1 MVKLTYTQLVMLV
14 ALLVTGMIIGVLG
27 SNSIFSAGLSG
38 AALVVLGAI
47 ALSGHRK
54 NAVPSNAVSAQTSE
68 LLYQTNQRLFS
79 VLDKSLRQ
87 ELGSVEEDVMR
98 VDKLLREA
106 VRGLDEHFTRMN
118 TMSKRQHQLVVE
130 ALQQSDTSNNVD
142 TGKVNLQKFI
152 DENSQLLDHFVKV
165 LIDISKQGIET
176 VEHVNEMV
184 VHLDGIFKLIA
195 DINLL
200 AKQTNLLALNASI
213 EAARAGE
220 AGSGF
225 AVVAQ
230 EVRELSC
237 RSANFNEQIRERV
250 NDAKK
255 AVDKVRTMT
264 NTIVSQDMSMAV
276 QAKGQVSET
285 LGHIAELDTMY
296 TNKINQMSQITEEI
310 AQAVGSA
317 VRSLQFEDICTQALA
332 GAVDRVSNLLEMSRE
347 LQVHQPEFSSE
358 ETIEVE
364 NLTHRLQEFVDIIEQ
379 RRVEWGQQHKKVQQE
394 SMDEGGVE
402 LF

>member
-14 ALLVTGMIIGVLG
+14 ALLVTGMIFGVLG

-54 NAVPSNAVSAQTSE
+54 NAVPSTAVSAQTSE

-106 VRGLDEHFTRMN
+106 VRGLDEHFTRMK
-118 TMSKRQHQLVVE
+118 TMSKRQHQLVVK
-130 ALQQSDTSNNVD
+130 ALQQSDTGNNVD

-165 LIDISKQGIET
+165 LIDISKQGLET

-296 TNKINQMSQITEEI
+296 TNKINQMSQITEDI
-310 AQAVGSA
+310 AQAVSSA

-332 GAVDRVSNLLEMSRE
+332 GAVGRVSNLLEMSRE
-347 LQVHQPEFSSE
+347 LQVQQPGSSSE

-364 NLTHRLQEFVDIIEQ
+364 NLIHRLQEFVDIIEQ

-394 SMDEGGVE
+394 SMDEGDVE

>member
-1 MVKLTYTQLVMLV
+1 MLV
-14 ALLVTGMIIGVLG
+14 ALLVTGMIFGVLG

-54 NAVPSNAVSAQTSE
+54 NAVPSTAVSAQTSE

-106 VRGLDEHFTRMN
+106 VRGLDEHFTRMK
-118 TMSKRQHQLVVE
+118 TMSKRQHQLVVK
-130 ALQQSDTSNNVD
+130 ALQQSDTGNNVD

-165 LIDISKQGIET
+165 LIDISKQGLET

-296 TNKINQMSQITEEI
+296 TNKINQMSQITEDI
-310 AQAVGSA
+310 AQAVSSA

-332 GAVDRVSNLLEMSRE
+332 GAVGRVSNLLEMSRE
-347 LQVHQPEFSSE
+347 LQVQQPGSSSE

-364 NLTHRLQEFVDIIEQ
+364 NLIHRLQEFVDIIEQ

-394 SMDEGGVE
+394 SMDEGDVE